1 MFRKRA
7 NQVRAFTIAALLIM
21 SAGFVV
27 WAMEQASSS
36 SAIQSDADKLE
47 VELVTLHASG
57 FEPLEIRRPKG
68 SFVLLLEDRS
78 GKDASAFTLRDH
90 KGGHLREVTTKRT
103 SFEWHDVLSLQPGD
117 YLLTSNNSDS
127 ACHITILP

>member
-1 MFRKRA
+1 MLRKRSK
-7 NQVRAFTIAALLIM
+7 QVCAFTIAALLIL
-21 SAGFVV
+21 SAVFAV
-27 WAMEQASSS
+27 WAMDQASSG

-47 VELVTLHASG
+47 VELVTLRASG

-78 GKDASAFTLRDH
+78 GKDAVAFTLRDV
-90 KGGHLREVTTKRT
+90 KGQHLRKVNTSRTK
-103 SFEWHDVLSLQPGD
+103 FEWHDVLNLQPGD
-117 YLLTSNNSDS
+117 YLLTSNSSDS

>member
-1 MFRKRA
+1 MLRKRS
-7 NQVRAFTIAALLIM
+7 NQIRAFTIAALLIL

-27 WAMEQASSS
+27 WAMDQASSS
-36 SAIQSDADKLE
+36 SAIQSDADKFE

-78 GKDASAFTLRDH
+78 GKDASAFTLRDL
-90 KGGHLREVTTKRT
+90 KGGHLREVTTKRA

>member
-7 NQVRAFTIAALLIM
+7 NKGRAFTIAALLIL
-21 SAGFVV
+21 SAVLVV
-27 WAMEQASSS
+27 WAMDQASSS
-36 SAIQSDADKLE
+36 SASQSDADKLE
-47 VELVTLHASG
+47 VELVTLRASG

-78 GKDASAFTLRDH
+78 GKDNSSFTLQDV
-90 KGGHLREVTTKRT
+90 KGQHLRNVNTNRMK
-103 SFEWHDVLSLQPGD
+103 FEWHDVLSLHPGD
-117 YLLTSNNSDS
+117 YLVTSNNSDS

>member
-1 MFRKRA
+1 MLRKRS
-7 NQVRAFTIAALLIM
+7 NQIRAFTIAALLIL

-78 GKDASAFTLRDH
+78 GKDASAFTLRDL
-90 KGGHLREVTTKRT
+90 KGGHLREVTTKRA